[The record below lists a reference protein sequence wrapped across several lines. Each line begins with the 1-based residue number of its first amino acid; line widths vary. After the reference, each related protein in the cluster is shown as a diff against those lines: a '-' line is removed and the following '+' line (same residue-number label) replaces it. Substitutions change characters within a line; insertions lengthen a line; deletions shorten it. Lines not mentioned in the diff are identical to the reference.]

1 MSMTRNSVRDRRQ
14 CFDEHKRTDESGHV
28 YLQCHICN
36 GVIDPARDKWDAE
49 HVTPFAFG
57 GTDLAPAHVK
67 CHRQKTS
74 EEDIPKIA
82 KSKRASE
89 KHFGIRKKGWGGKFR
104 KKLSGEI
111 EER

>member
-1 MSMTRNSVRDRRQ
+1 M
-14 CFDEHKRTDESGHV
+14 
-28 YLQCHICN
+28 
-36 GVIDPARDKWDAE
+36 
-49 HVTPFAFG
+49 TPFAFG

-89 KHFGIRKKGWGGKFR
+89 KHFGIRKKAGAGNSGKAFR
-104 KKLSGEI
+104 EI